1 MTGRHCSLVSKYQD
15 GIGMLSRY
23 TPMAYNNQPAVRRAS
38 DQEAQ
43 ILCET
48 ADGMIYIGDCM
59 MIITSWGYNSLDAIF
74 KHVLRECQNNIWQEM
89 PLKDFLRAAEGDSSL
104 SFGGRWADPPTPII
118 ALLMAMC
125 GNVGVAAAFPHDTIR
140 GWEDSMVANATREAF
155 STLVDTPGFAIA
167 PHDIFH
173 RISEA
178 LEDIMVMDEYKTVN
192 NYGCQ
197 FGGIRG
203 WLSTNLSEFTLRMS
217 RIWPQEHDP
226 NLAIHPVPLLPRL
239 FAVLQAGALSK
250 EWGERYNHRQEE
262 GNGWKLPV
270 NSLLWMQISLLDT
283 WLARH
288 IDIMVGGTAMPE
300 QSVPANISAA
310 EQCAKAA
317 RQVLKQSTGWNPPR
331 LRFCRM
337 YLAKL
342 ANGVDGKGPSFMS
355 TGEVFADK
363 KMGWTG
369 MPTGTPEVWMIADA
383 VLTLR
388 AACQHTRFMLMKDSS
403 PLLRM
408 RNFDPVLLLA

>member
-1 MTGRHCSLVSKYQD
+1 
-15 GIGMLSRY
+15 
-23 TPMAYNNQPAVRRAS
+23 MAYNNQPAVRRAS

-59 MIITSWGYNSLDAIF
+59 MIITSWGYNSLDSIF

-89 PLKDFLRAAEGDSSL
+89 QLKEFLRAAEGDSLL
-104 SFGGRWADPPTPII
+104 SFGGKWANPPTPNI

-125 GNVGVAAAFPHDTIR
+125 GNVGVATAFPHDTIK
-140 GWEDSMVANATREAF
+140 GWEESMVSRATREAF
-155 STLVDTPGFAIA
+155 STLMDLPGFAIA
-167 PHDIFH
+167 PRDIFH

-178 LEDIMVMDEYKTVN
+178 PDDIMVMDEYKTVN

-217 RIWPQEHDP
+217 RIWSQDHDP
-226 NLAIHPVPLLPRL
+226 NLAIHPVPLLTQL

-250 EWGERYNHRQEE
+250 EWGERYNHKQEE

-288 IDIMVGGTAMPE
+288 VDIMVGGTAMPE
-300 QSVPANISAA
+300 LSVPANISAA
-310 EQCAKAA
+310 EHPPDGILPVSDSVECISRSWPTEWTERENGLA
-317 RQVLKQSTGWNPPR
+317 RDADWKSRGLDDRRRGSDPTSGLSAHKIHAHEG
-331 LRFCRM
+331 L
-337 YLAKL
+337 
-342 ANGVDGKGPSFMS
+342 
-355 TGEVFADK
+355 FAITK
-363 KMGWTG
+363 N
-369 MPTGTPEVWMIADA
+369 EE
-383 VLTLR
+383 L
-388 AACQHTRFMLMKDSS
+388 
-403 PLLRM
+403 
-408 RNFDPVLLLA
+408 